1 MFKKILVPLDG
12 SKRAEKILPHVE
24 DLAHRYSK
32 SQVVLLQVVEPIP
45 VSVNLGDYVPPL
57 EKKEID
63 GEFKVARAYLER
75 LRARLLRKGIL
86 SRMHVLLGPVVPTI
100 VDLAAREK
108 VDLLAL
114 TSHGRSGLSAFF
126 YGSVAAGVLHR
137 IDRPLLI
144 IRSVQPRVNARAA
157 RAGKKSA

>member
-100 VDLAAREK
+100 SPRGRKWTCLLLPVMGEADCLLSSMGVSPQGYCIELIVHCSSFDLCNPE
-108 VDLLAL
+108 
-114 TSHGRSGLSAFF
+114 
-126 YGSVAAGVLHR
+126 
-137 IDRPLLI
+137 
-144 IRSVQPRVNARAA
+144 
-157 RAGKKSA
+157 